1 MKKALFAIIL
11 LIIAGSAPYT
21 NAKPSF
27 EQASDHCYFLNME
40 VNGENIAV
48 VSTGQGTLLFDPP
61 PEPDLSVLLENL
73 RSLTG
78 GPVRWMVNTGYY
90 PFRTAGL
97 DYFARQGTI
106 LLSGFR
112 QRELDVPEPEYTDE
126 PSKPLDSPDAAPGFS
141 EYYDPNVVTI
151 MFPKQDEDD
160 MEDPD
165 IADEKIPA
173 FPEFIFKKRMYLF
186 PDDVEIEIHALPH
199 EARTGADIFAY
210 VPDEKVLFVGRLF
223 EPGYYPDI
231 DTSTGGSALKW
242 IDALEQVIDSVP
254 LLISAIP
261 PEDPEDEKGL
271 EEGGAAGVEEE
282 EEKTL
287 EEMITVIPARG
298 EVTNLQA
305 MKDMLNTSKK
315 LLNGISRTVKAGRSC
330 ERYLDSGGAAAYRV
344 YGNFYPYA
352 EQLCRELAPEEEEEP
367 ESRSQ

>member
-1 MKKALFAIIL
+1 MKKALFATVL
-11 LIIAGSAPYT
+11 LIMAGSTPYV

-27 EQASDHCYFLNME
+27 QQASDHCYFLNIE

-73 RSLTG
+73 RNLTG

-90 PFRTAGL
+90 PSQMAGV
-97 DYFARQGTI
+97 DYFARQGAI
-106 LLSGFR
+106 LLAGFR
-112 QRELDVPEPEYTDE
+112 QRELDAPEPEYPDE

-141 EYYDPNVVTI
+141 EYTDPSIVSI
-151 MFPKQDEDD
+151 MFPNQDEDG
-160 MEDPD
+160 MENP
-165 IADEKIPA
+165 EIPEEETSA
-173 FPEFIFKKRMYLF
+173 LPEFIFKNRMYLF
-186 PDDVEIEIHALPH
+186 PDDVEIEIHALPQ

-261 PEDPEDEKGL
+261 PEEPEDEEGV
-271 EEGGAAGVEEE
+271 EEGGAEGVEEE
-282 EEKTL
+282 EEKTP

-298 EVTNLQA
+298 EVANLQA
-305 MKDMLNTSKK
+305 MKDMLDISKK
-315 LLNGISRTVKAGRSC
+315 LRNGISRTVKAGRSC
-330 ERYLDSGGAAAYRV
+330 ERYLDSAAAGSYRI
-344 YGNFYPYA
+344 YGNYYPYA
-352 EQLCRELAPEEEEEP
+352 EQLCRELAPAKTKEP
-367 ESRSQ
+367 EASSQ

>member
-1 MKKALFAIIL
+1 MKKVLFATVL
-11 LIIAGSAPYT
+11 LIIAGSVPYT

-27 EQASDHCYFLNME
+27 QQASDHCYFLNME
-40 VNGENIAV
+40 VNGENIAL

-73 RSLTG
+73 RNLS

-90 PFRTAGL
+90 PFRTAGV
-97 DYFARQGTI
+97 DYFARQGAI

-112 QRELDVPEPEYTDE
+112 QQELDAPEPEYADE
-126 PSKPLDSPDAAPGFS
+126 PSKPLDSPDAAPEFS
-141 EYYDPNVVTI
+141 EYKDPGIVTI
-151 MFPKQDEDD
+151 TFPSQDEDV
-160 MEDPD
+160 MENPD
-165 IADEKIPA
+165 IPDEKTSA
-173 FPEFIFKKRMYLF
+173 FPEFIFKKLMYLF

-242 IDALEQVIDSVP
+242 IDALEQVIGSVP

-261 PEDPEDEKGL
+261 PEEPEEKEGV

-282 EEKTL
+282 EEKTP

-315 LLNGISRTVKAGRSC
+315 LRSGISRTVKAGRSC
-330 ERYLDSGGAAAYRV
+330 ERYLDSAGAGSYRV
-344 YGNFYPYA
+344 YGNYYPYA
-352 EQLCRELAPEEEEEP
+352 EQLCRELSPAKTKEP
-367 ESRSQ
+367 EASSQ